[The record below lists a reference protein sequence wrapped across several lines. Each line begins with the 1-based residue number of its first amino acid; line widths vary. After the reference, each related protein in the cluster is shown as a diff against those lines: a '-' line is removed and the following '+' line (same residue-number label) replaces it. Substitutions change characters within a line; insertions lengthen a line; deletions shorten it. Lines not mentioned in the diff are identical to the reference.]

1 MKDIYIYPAIFDY
14 EEDGISISFPDLP
27 GCFSS
32 GDNDEDA
39 IRSAKEALSL
49 HVYSMEEDK
58 DIIPNPTPVSK
69 IKVEE
74 NQIVVPIEVWMPY
87 HRSQIKTELKDKEH
101 ETVYVKK
108 TLAIPNWLDSL
119 AKLNNINFS
128 QVLQEALKEKLNLD

>member
-14 EEDGISISFPDLP
+14 EKDGISISFPDLP

-39 IRSAKEALSL
+39 VRNAKDALAL
-49 HVYSMEEDK
+49 HIYSMEEDK
-58 DIIPNPTPVSK
+58 DIIPNPTPFSK
-69 IKVEE
+69 IKLEE

-87 HRSQIKTELKDKEH
+87 HRSQIKT
-101 ETVYVKK
+101 VYVKK
-108 TLAIPNWLDSL
+108 TLTIPNWLDTL

-128 QVLQEALKEKLNLD
+128 QVLQDALKKKLNLE

>member
-14 EEDGISISFPDLP
+14 EKDGISISFPDLP

-39 IRSAKEALSL
+39 VKNAKDALAL
-49 HVYSMEEDK
+49 HIYSMEEDK
-58 DIIPNPTPVSK
+58 DIIPNPTPFSK
-69 IKVEE
+69 IKLGK

-87 HRSQIKTELKDKEH
+87 HRSQIKT
-101 ETVYVKK
+101 VYVKK
-108 TLAIPNWLDSL
+108 TLTIPNWLDSL

-128 QVLQEALKEKLNLD
+128 QVLQDALKKKLNLE

>member
-39 IRSAKEALSL
+39 VRSAKEALSL
-49 HVYSMEEDK
+49 HIYSMEEDK
-58 DIIPNPTPVSK
+58 DIIPNPTPFSK
-69 IKVEE
+69 IKVEK

-87 HRSQIKTELKDKEH
+87 HRSQIKT
-101 ETVYVKK
+101 VYVKK
-108 TLAIPNWLDSL
+108 TLTIPNWLDSL

-128 QVLQEALKEKLNLD
+128 QVLQEALKAKLNLD

>member
-14 EEDGISISFPDLP
+14 EKDGISISFPDLP

-39 IRSAKEALSL
+39 VRNAKDALAL
-49 HVYSMEEDK
+49 HIYSMEEDK
-58 DIIPNPTPVSK
+58 DIIPNPTPFSK
-69 IKVEE
+69 IKLEK

-87 HRSQIKTELKDKEH
+87 HRSQIKT
-101 ETVYVKK
+101 VYVKK
-108 TLAIPNWLDSL
+108 TLTIPNWLDSL

-128 QVLQEALKEKLNLD
+128 QVLQDALKKKLNLE

>member
-14 EEDGISISFPDLP
+14 EKDGISISFPDLP

-39 IRSAKEALSL
+39 VKNAKDALAL
-49 HVYSMEEDK
+49 HIYSMEEDK
-58 DIIPNPTPVSK
+58 DIIPNPTPFSK
-69 IKVEE
+69 IKLVK

-87 HRSQIKTELKDKEH
+87 HRSQIKT
-101 ETVYVKK
+101 VYVKK
-108 TLAIPNWLDSL
+108 TLTIPNWLDSL

-128 QVLQEALKEKLNLD
+128 QVLQDALKKKLNLE

>member
-14 EEDGISISFPDLP
+14 EKDGISISFPDLP

-39 IRSAKEALSL
+39 VKNAKDALAL
-49 HVYSMEEDK
+49 HIYSMEEDK
-58 DIIPNPTPVSK
+58 DIIPNPTPFSK
-69 IKVEE
+69 IKLEK

-87 HRSQIKTELKDKEH
+87 HRSQIKT
-101 ETVYVKK
+101 VYVKK
-108 TLAIPNWLDSL
+108 TLTIPNWLDSL

-128 QVLQEALKEKLNLD
+128 QVLQDALKKKLNLE